1 MSLPSAC
8 DQLIDSQNCPLICLQ
23 QNYSDSVPGLPAK
36 IELGQIHSET
46 GGDRREQ
53 KGTRGYKKVQGVQG
67 VKEGIG
73 GTESTA
79 DTKIGFRRVFI
90 GDRDEEH
97 KDQYRQSV
105 KL

>member
-1 MSLPSAC
+1 MKLE
-8 DQLIDSQNCPLICLQ
+8 
-23 QNYSDSVPGLPAK
+23 G
-36 IELGQIHSET
+36 T
-46 GGDRREQ
+46 GGNRKVQE
-53 KGTRGYKKVQGVQG
+53 GTRRYRGYRGVQ
-67 VKEGIG
+67 EGTG

>member
-53 KGTRGYKKVQGVQG
+53 KGTRGYKKVQGV
-67 VKEGIG
+67 EEE
-73 GTESTA
+73 TE
-79 DTKIGFRRVFI
+79 TKNIKISIVSLLNFRA
-90 GDRDEEH
+90 
-97 KDQYRQSV
+97 
-105 KL
+105 

>member
-1 MSLPSAC
+1 MNRS
-8 DQLIDSQNCPLICLQ
+8 
-23 QNYSDSVPGLPAK
+23 
-36 IELGQIHSET
+36 GQEGTERYKGVQEGT
-46 GGDRREQ
+46 GGYRR
-53 KGTRGYKKVQGVQG
+53 VQGG
-67 VKEGIG
+67 TG

>member
-53 KGTRGYKKVQGVQG
+53 KGTRGYKKAQGG
-67 VKEGIG
+67 TG

>member
-1 MSLPSAC
+1 MKQEGTRGNRKVQ
-8 DQLIDSQNCPLICLQ
+8 D
-23 QNYSDSVPGLPAK
+23 
-36 IELGQIHSET
+36 
-46 GGDRREQ
+46 
-53 KGTRGYKKVQGVQG
+53 GTRGYKKAQGG
-67 VKEGIG
+67 TG

>member
-1 MSLPSAC
+1 MK
-8 DQLIDSQNCPLICLQ
+8 QE
-23 QNYSDSVPGLPAK
+23 G
-36 IELGQIHSET
+36 T
-46 GGDRREQ
+46 GGNR
-53 KGTRGYKKVQGVQG
+53 KVQEATRRHRGLQ
-67 VKEGIG
+67 EGTG